1 MDYRNS
7 SVSNKHIKKIN
18 KNTIFRYILKNKKI
32 SKTDIAYA
40 LNISLPTVLQNT
52 KELVKEKL
60 IKEVG
65 EFESSG
71 GRKAKAISVI
81 EDARLAIG
89 LDITLNH
96 ISLVLVNLL
105 GKIIKHTVTETP
117 FEYSKKYFQSLG
129 KQIDDITKDSK
140 KIKSKILGVGISI
153 PGITDNVGKNIASS
167 HVLGFGHAPGT
178 DFTKHIPF
186 DCLFI
191 NDANAAGFAE
201 LRSVDESRNVAY
213 LSLSNSVGGAIF
225 FNNSIYVGDNCR
237 GGEFG
242 HMTLTPNGKKCYC
255 GKLGCV
261 DVYCS
266 AKLLSDVSHGKLDLF
281 FDGLDNKKT
290 ECVKAWEEYCSYL
303 AIAVNNIRM
312 AFDCDVILGGYVGGY
327 FSKNIKDFRKL
338 VQSLNTFEKNG
349 NYVDVCK
356 YKFEASALGAALQYI
371 ESFVNSI

>member
-129 KQIDDITKDSK
+129 KQIDDITEDSK

-242 HMTLTPNGKKCYC
+242 HMTLTPKGKKCYC

-281 FDGLDNKKT
+281 FEGLDNKKT
-290 ECVKAWEEYCSYL
+290 ECVKAWKEYCSYL

-312 AFDCDVILGGYVGGY
+312 AFDCDVILGGYVGGH